1 MTGGAGNDLFKYL
14 AGTTNVGTDTITDF
28 TNHNQGAVN
37 KDLIDVSGLGLK
49 VGDFGSKLTLTV
61 TGGNMTVKFAGGGL
75 AGSIFLAGQN
85 KIGAAGVDA
94 TDFRW
99 AP

>member
-1 MTGGAGNDLFKYL
+1 M
-14 AGTTNVGTDTITDF
+14 
-28 TNHNQGAVN
+28 N
-37 KDLIDVSGLGLK
+37 KDLIDVSGLGIK
-49 VGDFGSKLTLTV
+49 AGDFGKSITLTV
-61 TGGNMTVKFAGGGL
+61 TGGNMTVDFNARRL
-75 AGSIFLAGQN
+75 YRHDLPEGQN